1 MGSLRALSGLGGRR
15 QRFVSWWGRA
25 AAIGHLDLL
34 ASALTAKGY
43 RCVKLYRAEEF
54 AGRPLLLWVFGV
66 SRADGVR
73 VAVIV
78 HAARR
83 GIWAYYQ
90 AGHHSYEQHGYLASC
105 DDPRAAAEKV
115 DAIFRY
121 RMLPAAF

>member
-1 MGSLRALSGLGGRR
+1 MNDLAGRR
-15 QRFVSWWGRA
+15 RRRFVSWWRARWGRA
-25 AAIGHLDLL
+25 AAIRHLDLL
-34 ASALTAKGY
+34 AGALTAKGY

-54 AGRPLLLWVFGV
+54 PARPLLLWVFAV

-83 GIWAYYQ
+83 GTWAYYQ
-90 AGHHSYEQHGYLASC
+90 AGHHPYEHHGYLASC
-105 DDPRAAAEKV
+105 DDPETAADKV

-121 RMLPAAF
+121 QMFPAVY